1 MWFFLWFFRFS
12 CRMEKKLSAV
22 ISPPDKSK
30 SIYLT
35 ILSSRGSITYCVALL
50 LDFFPSDIFPSNILF
65 FYSSLMIIFQISHCS
80 ICNLYLIVGDISEL
94 HLLFI
99 SSPRTIYF
107 RQNSFLSKNFILLNF
122 LSLPSDILRF
132 SAILK
137 NLGIFKKPSSKESM
151 F

>member
-1 MWFFLWFFRFS
+1 M
-12 CRMEKKLSAV
+12 V
-22 ISPPDKSK
+22 ISPPDKTK
-30 SIYLT
+30 SMYVT
-35 ILSSRGSITYCVALL
+35 VLSSGGRISYFVALL
-50 LDFFPSDIFPSNILF
+50 LDEIWIHFFMYFFPSDIFPSNILF

-107 RQNSFLSKNFILLNF
+107 RQNSFLSKNFIFLNF